1 MLKLF
6 MNTTDN
12 FLCNNLKAIF
22 EKTEQSYK
30 NRSIN
35 IDIYKELE
43 RLELSALVSRDEN
56 SSNFEK
62 IIKLKLK
69 LLISIFFIAVPLF
82 SLITITYIFDLQYS
96 YAFALTFA
104 ITVLATIRME
114 NIIHRYTCKRSS
126 KASC

>member
-6 MNTTDN
+6 INTTDN
-12 FLCNNLKAIF
+12 FLCDNLKAIF

-30 NRSIN
+30 NRSMK
-35 IDIYKELE
+35 IDIFKELE
-43 RLELSALVSRDEN
+43 RLKYSALVSREEN

-62 IIKLKLK
+62 SIKLKLK
-69 LLISIFFIAVPLF
+69 LLLGVFFVGVPLL
-82 SLITITYIFDLQYS
+82 SLITIAYSFDLQYS

-104 ITVLATIRME
+104 VAVLATIRME
-114 NIIHRYTCKRSS
+114 NIIHRYACKRFS